1 MSIDKQTVARIAHLA
16 RIAVD
21 DAGQERL
28 KGELSGILAWVEQL
42 NELDTSHVAPL
53 TSVTGH
59 ALPMREDAVSDG
71 GDADTI
77 LANAPEKAADFFVVP
92 KVIE

>member
-1 MSIDKQTVARIAHLA
+1 MSWTLA
-16 RIAVD
+16 TL
-21 DAGQERL
+21 RL
-28 KGELSGILAWVEQL
+28 SLASLVI
-42 NELDTSHVAPL
+42 
-53 TSVTGH
+53 

>member
-42 NELDTSHVAPL
+42 NEVDTSQVAPL

-59 ALPMREDAVSDG
+59 ALPMREDVADDG